1 MAKTDMVILDLDRPR
16 ELRFGFKAL
25 KSIEGMFKKPLMEV
39 DLGNL
44 KSDTLEKILYAGLK
58 GDDTDLEF
66 DKMEDLLD
74 EMPYN
79 ELVNKMTEAIGIAYG
94 VDKEEVKRAMEEDE
108 KPKDNKKK

>member
-25 KSIEGMFKKPLMEV
+25 KMIEGMFKKPLMEI

-58 GDDTDLEF
+58 ADDKDLEF

-74 EMPYN
+74 LIPYT
-79 ELVNKMTEAIGIAYG
+79 EIVTKMSKAIGIAYG
-94 VDKEEVKRAMEEDE
+94 VNEDEVEKAMETPE
-108 KPKDNKKK
+108 DNKKK

>member
-1 MAKTDMVILDLDRPR
+1 MAKTDMVMIDLDRPR

-25 KSIEGMFKKPLMEV
+25 KMIEGMFKKPLMEV

-58 GDDTDLEF
+58 ADDKDLEF

-74 EMPYN
+74 LIPYK
-79 ELVNKMTEAIGIAYG
+79 EIVGKMGDAISKAYG
-94 VDKEEVKRAMEEDE
+94 IDPGEVEKAMETPE
-108 KPKDNKKK
+108 DNKKK